1 MNMCLETCFYQEQ
14 ENGIEGFINP
24 SHLLSMGF
32 KTNILCGKYQE
43 LLAYLSQNKTDILII
58 DACNVDCEQFSY
70 ILEIIYSNF
79 CKNILLISDDNIE
92 LDDGKDGVVLLD
104 AIDKRYFDLKI
115 DTILLRMKKEYDS
128 KSCRN
133 IPLIKSKICE
143 FLLKLRFNSKLDGFK
158 YYIEAVWR
166 IYQKFPQRYS
176 MMEIYQ
182 EIGDAYGKSAFAVE
196 KSMRSALLSAIK
208 KLNSLPIN
216 EENLKLQNMLAYDMN
231 NKLTTNMLVTK
242 LLLDKDISESI
253 DKKAVQFV
261 YQ

>member
-14 ENGIEGFINP
+14 KNGIEKFINP
-24 SHLLSMGF
+24 YHLSNIGF
-32 KTNILCGKYQE
+32 NTTMLCGKYQD
-43 LLAYLSQNKTDILII
+43 LLAYLSNNKADILII

-70 ILEIIYSNF
+70 VLEIIYNNF

-92 LDDGKDGVVLLD
+92 LDDAKEGIILLD

-115 DTILLRMKKEYDS
+115 DTILLKIKKEYDNQ
-128 KSCRN
+128 SCRN

-143 FLLKLRFNSKLDGFK
+143 FLLKLKFNSKLDGFK

-166 IYQKFPQRYS
+166 VYQKFPQRYS

-182 EIGDAYGKSAFAVE
+182 EIGDAYGKSAYAVE

-208 KLNSLPIN
+208 KLNSLPSN
-216 EENLKLQNMLAYDMN
+216 EENLHLQNLLAYDMN
-231 NKLTTNMLVTK
+231 NKLTTNMLLTK

-253 DKKAVQFV
+253 DKKAIQFI